1 MATTT
6 EQKQVDHRDYAQKN
20 LTQAVN
26 QAQRVDGADDPE
38 ALGLVRA
45 TIANAHASLA
55 IAEQLE
61 RLNDQLAEVI
71 DPGAGGGRWPGV
83 VRVRTEGTEG

>member
-1 MATTT
+1 MSDPSQV
-6 EQKQVDHRDYAQKN
+6 QKQVEVSHREAAEGRLSRARDPAFSSRQAEADAIPTALAEAQ
-20 LTQAVN
+20 V
-26 QAQRVDGADDPE
+26 
-38 ALGLVRA
+38 
-45 TIANAHASLA
+45 HASLA

-71 DPGAGGGRWPGV
+71 DPIAGGAFPGV